1 MCPRSAVGAE
11 AAMGLLTGD
20 MLGPLAVALAVFL
33 LLLDLMQRRGCWA
46 ARYPPGP
53 TPLPLLGNLLQM
65 DFQNTLSYFD
75 QVMKGGAAE
84 ILGTPPPSGRQRVV
98 AEATGST
105 RRWAERRRQVCRADC
120 RRACVQGRK
129 DSVDFP
135 NKGQREQR
143 PGVECGLGSGF
154 EIQLDSTLIR

>member
-1 MCPRSAVGAE
+1 
-11 AAMGLLTGD
+11 MGLLTGD

-84 ILGTPPPSGRQRVV
+84 ILGTPPPPAADSGWWLKPQGAQGGGLRGGGRF
-98 AEATGST
+98 AGLTAGGP
-105 RRWAERRRQVCRADC
+105 VCRA
-120 RRACVQGRK
+120 GRTVWIFQTK
-129 DSVDFP
+129 VRESKGLEWSVDLAVDL
-135 NKGQREQR
+135 RSSWTA
-143 PGVECGLGSGF
+143 L
-154 EIQLDSTLIR
+154 